1 VTESFILGTSHWI
14 SVEDGV
20 VEFGQFSLL
29 ENEEKHS
36 KRQAGQK
43 SLSIVAIL
51 KVKGEEEGGERCTF

>member
-1 VTESFILGTSHWI
+1 M
-14 SVEDGV
+14 EDGV